1 MGASLR
7 LGKIFGIPIEIN
19 VSWIF
24 AFGLMTYLSADLF
37 GQYQPTWPEI
47 QKWGISLVTS
57 LLFSMSVLAHEL
69 THSLMAER
77 WGIPV
82 QKITLFIFGGV
93 SQLAYE
99 ARRPMIE
106 FTVSVVG
113 PLSSVALSGVFA
125 GLWLLFRDSFS
136 VLSAVLFVLA
146 WVNLGMGVFNLL
158 PGFPL
163 DGGRV
168 MRSAVWGLT
177 GSYWKATQIAAL
189 AGQFLGVS
197 MIVAGIV
204 LVVLTGGFQSAW
216 MALIGTFLLSAATT
230 SYRQE
235 QEREKSKKYTVGQVM
250 VARWPVP
257 ATPVILEG
265 PHTAPSDT
273 LFDAVER
280 IETLGASRIP
290 VIKNGMIVGMIG
302 LEQMLSLPDAK
313 RSRRWISIR

>member
-7 LGKIFGIPIEIN
+7 LWKIFGIPIEIN

-24 AFGLMTYLSADLF
+24 VFGLMTYLSADLF
-37 GQYQPTWPEI
+37 GQDQPTWPEI

-168 MRSAVWGLT
+168 MRSAIWGLT
-177 GSYWKATQIAAL
+177 GSYWKATQLSAL

-204 LVVLTGGFQSAW
+204 LVVLTGSFQSVW
-216 MALIGTFLLSAATT
+216 MALIGAFLFSAATT

-235 QEREKSKKYTVGQVM
+235 REREKSKECTVGQAM
-250 VARWPVP
+250 VARWPVL

-265 PHTAPSDT
+265 PHMAPSDT